1 MKYQNYNDDELEMV
15 KYGLEGLYL
24 TITKLVVII
33 GMSLLLKIF
42 WEVISILFI
51 GIPYLLLHVEIPK
64 VWILVSGI
72 VLIISYLLW
81 APADTVKR
89 PLPNNKKKRIRKI
102 MTIVIGIIYLVLS
115 LVINDYKISI
125 LFFITMIIQA
135 IVICPVTYILLRQP
149 YNNYKKV
156 DV

>member
-1 MKYQNYNDDELEMV
+1 M
-15 KYGLEGLYL
+15 
-24 TITKLVVII
+24 I
-33 GMSLLLKIF
+33 
-42 WEVISILFI
+42 
-51 GIPYLLLHVEIPK
+51 
-64 VWILVSGI
+64 
-72 VLIISYLLW
+72 
-81 APADTVKR
+81 
-89 PLPNNKKKRIRKI
+89 KRIRKI

-149 YNNYKKV
+149 YNNYKKK